1 MPPKGCFMTD
11 DSARRSRSGPAVIG
25 ESITLSPA
33 ELAELSRISG
43 EHFLKL
49 FQIDEL
55 RCYLMLKRWR
65 DFQAAGGTVVVHEI
79 ASPDVIENTIEH
91 NIRQLGTGAA
101 FGRPMGLLGPLLGVD
116 QIAFHRHETRV
127 LIVGPRTENEIL
139 LYVSH
144 GFAPGNVRGLDL
156 MSYSPWI
163 DVGDMHAMPYADN
176 SFDVVLFS
184 WVLGYSSNQEKA
196 VAEAVRVV
204 RPGGLI
210 GIGEEFEPKSAE
222 EHNEKL
228 LQEKGYTLH
237 GTVTTSAERLIGL
250 FGGAVDEVV
259 FRTEPP
265 PSDRARAGW
274 ISTIV
279 RTRK

>member
-1 MPPKGCFMTD
+1 MTD
-11 DSARRSRSGPAVIG
+11 DTTRQPHRGPTVLG
-25 ESITLSPA
+25 ESITLSPG

-55 RCYLMLKRWR
+55 RCYLMLKRWH
-65 DFQAAGGTVVVHEI
+65 DFQAAGGKVAVQEER
-79 ASPDVIENTIEH
+79 SSDVIENTIEH

-101 FGRPMGLLGPLLGVD
+101 FSRPMGLLGPLLGID
-116 QIAFHRHETRV
+116 QVMFHRHETRV

-139 LYVSH
+139 LYLSH
-144 GFAPGNVRGLDL
+144 GFAPGKVRGLDL
-156 MSYSPWI
+156 MSYSPWV

-184 WVLGYSSNQEKA
+184 WVLGYSSNQGKA
-196 VAEAVRVV
+196 VVEAVRVV
-204 RPGGLI
+204 RPGGLV

-237 GTVTTSAERLIGL
+237 GTVTTTAERLIGL
-250 FGGAVDEVV
+250 FGEAVAEVV

-265 PSDRARAGW
+265 SDDRARVGW

>member
-1 MPPKGCFMTD
+1 MSD
-11 DSARRSRSGPAVIG
+11 NSARRPRPGPTVIG
-25 ESITLSPA
+25 ENITLSPT

-43 EHFLKL
+43 QHFLKL
-49 FQIDEL
+49 FQIAEL
-55 RCYLMLKRWR
+55 RYFLMLKRWN
-65 DFQAAGGTVVVHEI
+65 DFQAAGGKVVVHEG
-79 ASPDVIENTIEH
+79 ALPDVIENTIEH
-91 NIRQLGTGAA
+91 NIRQLGTGTA
-101 FGRPMGLLGPLLGVD
+101 FSRPMGLLGPLLGID

-139 LYVSH
+139 LYLSN
-144 GFAPGNVRGLDL
+144 GFAPGKVRGLDL

-163 DVGDMHAMPYADN
+163 DVGDMHAMPYDDD

-204 RPGGLI
+204 RSGGLV

-222 EHNEKL
+222 EHNAKL
-228 LQEKGYTLH
+228 LQESGYTLH
-237 GTVTTSAERLIGL
+237 GTVTTTAERLIGL
-250 FGGAVDEVV
+250 FGEAAAEVV

-265 PSDRARAGW
+265 ADDRARVGW

>member
-1 MPPKGCFMTD
+1 MTDNNARPPK
-11 DSARRSRSGPAVIG
+11 SGPAVLG
-25 ESITLSPA
+25 ENITLSPA

-43 EHFLKL
+43 QNFLKM

-55 RCYLMLKRWR
+55 RCYLMLKRWH
-65 DFQAAGGTVVVHEI
+65 DFQAAGGKVVIHDNV
-79 ASPDVIENTIEH
+79 SSGVVENTVEH
-91 NIRQLGTGAA
+91 NLRQLGTGAA
-101 FGRPMGLLGPLLGVD
+101 FSRPWGLLGPLLGIDRV
-116 QIAFHRHETRV
+116 AFRRHETRV

-139 LYVSH
+139 LYMSH
-144 GFAPGNVRGLDL
+144 GFGPGNVRGLDL
-156 MSYSPWI
+156 MSYSPWV

-184 WVLGYSSNQEKA
+184 WVLGYSSNQKRA
-196 VAEAVRVV
+196 VAEAVRVA
-204 RPGGLI
+204 RPGGFV
-210 GIGEEFEPKSAE
+210 GIGEEFEPKSSE
-222 EHNEKL
+222 EHNEML
-228 LQEKGYTLH
+228 LREKGYTLH

-250 FGGAVDEVV
+250 FGDAVDEVV

-265 PSDRARAGW
+265 ADDRARVGW

>member
-1 MPPKGCFMTD
+1 MTD
-11 DSARRSRSGPAVIG
+11 SNARRLQSGPKVID
-25 ESITLSPA
+25 ENITLSPA

-55 RCYLMLKRWR
+55 RCFLMLKRWR
-65 DFQAAGGTVVVHEI
+65 DFQAAGGKVVVHEA
-79 ASPDVIENTIEH
+79 ASADVIENTIEH

-101 FGRPMGLLGPLLGVD
+101 FGRPMGLLGPLLGID
-116 QIAFHRHETRV
+116 QVTFRRQEIRV

-139 LYVSH
+139 LYMSH
-144 GFAPGNVRGLDL
+144 GFMPGNVRGLDL
-156 MSYSPWI
+156 ISYSPWI
-163 DVGDMHAMPYADN
+163 DVGDMHAMPYADD

-204 RPGGLI
+204 RPGGLV

-222 EHNEKL
+222 AHNEML
-228 LQEKGYTLH
+228 LKEKGYTLH
-237 GTVTTSAERLIGL
+237 GTVTTAAQRLIGL
-250 FGGAVDEVV
+250 FGDSADTVV
-259 FRTEPP
+259 FQTEPP
-265 PSDRARAGW
+265 AGDRARVGW